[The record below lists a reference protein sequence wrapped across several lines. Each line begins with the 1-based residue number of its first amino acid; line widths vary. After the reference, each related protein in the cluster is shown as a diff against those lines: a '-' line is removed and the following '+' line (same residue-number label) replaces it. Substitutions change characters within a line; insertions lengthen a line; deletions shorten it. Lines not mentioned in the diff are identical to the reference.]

1 MSSTPMS
8 FTPNEIWAFVIVL
21 IGLVLTVLN
30 IIEKTAT
37 LKQKAQ
43 APEIEKEQRLEA
55 LEKEVAK
62 INLKL
67 SNDKKAI
74 EDLQSTNALLVK
86 GILALLEIQAHS
98 DNTTIEHA
106 DQIHSIQVE
115 MQQFLIAKGL
125 NYEH

>member
-1 MSSTPMS
+1 MA
-8 FTPNEIWAFVIVL
+8 FTPTEIWAFIIGS
-21 IGLVLTVLN
+21 IGLVLTILN
-30 IIEKTAT
+30 IVEKVAN
-37 LKQKAQ
+37 LKQKAH
-43 APEIEKEQRLEA
+43 APENEREQRIIN
-55 LEKEVAK
+55 LEKEVDK
-62 INLKL
+62 INAKL

-98 DNTTIEHA
+98 SNTTIEHA
-106 DQIHSIQVE
+106 DQIRSIQVE